1 MENLRRTPAYDKI
14 VSDLIKEK
22 CEFTPLRADSVK
34 VVCLVSDKAEVDRN
48 YRKVYAKTE
57 KIPDKYRLFMDA
69 DVMITVYEN
78 NVMFFSR
85 EQKRIMI
92 YRELL
97 KINSHTGEGEKKIGI
112 RDFDLNDFRTVI
124 DQYGLEWDAEKT
136 LFSK

>member
-1 MENLRRTPAYDKI
+1 MENLRQSPAYDKI
-14 VSDLIKEK
+14 VSELMTEK
-22 CEFTPLRADSVK
+22 CDFTPLKADSVK

-48 YRKVYAKTE
+48 KRKVYAKTE

-78 NVMFFSR
+78 NVMFFQP

-97 KINSHTGEGEKKIGI
+97 KIICDTGNGKKEISI